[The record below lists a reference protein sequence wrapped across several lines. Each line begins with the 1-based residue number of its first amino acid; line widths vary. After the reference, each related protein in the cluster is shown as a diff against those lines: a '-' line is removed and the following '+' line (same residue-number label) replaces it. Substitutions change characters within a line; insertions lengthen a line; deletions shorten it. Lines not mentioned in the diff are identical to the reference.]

1 MDFLRQNKVTI
12 GICVTAVLALVIYFM
27 YFSGGSSGAPLTS
40 SSSASTA
47 SQNILVTLQ
56 NLNTIKLDPSIFTNP
71 VFLSLTD
78 FGVTIP
84 PENVG
89 RLDPFA
95 PLAGVSLKTGLT
107 LPTGTP

>member
-1 MDFLRQNKVTI
+1 MNFLKQNKTVI
-12 GICVTAVLALVIYFM
+12 GVCVAAVAALVIYVM
-27 YFSGGSSGAPLTS
+27 YFSGGSSATLS
-40 SSSASTA
+40 SSSSVSTA

-56 NLNTIKLDPSIFTNP
+56 DLNTIKLDDSIFTNP

-84 PENVG
+84 LENVG
-89 RLDPFA
+89 RSDPFA